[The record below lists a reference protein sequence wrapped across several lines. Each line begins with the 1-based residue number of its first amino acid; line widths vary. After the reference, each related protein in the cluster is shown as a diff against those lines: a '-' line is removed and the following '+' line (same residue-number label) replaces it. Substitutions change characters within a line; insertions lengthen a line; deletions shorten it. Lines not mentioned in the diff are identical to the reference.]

1 MKGRTDLVS
10 VLMLSLAALAGALAF
25 CWPLIVV
32 PSASLDGNTQS
43 PFVFAALLPVLL
55 GIVVSELSRG
65 TIDVK
70 SLAMLG
76 VLSALGAL
84 ARPLGAGTAGIEFV
98 FVPLILGGRVFGPT
112 FGFLLGSTTL
122 FTSALLTGGVGPW
135 LPYQLLAASFVGL
148 GAGLLPRAKG
158 WAEIAVLSCYAA
170 VAGFAYGILVDL
182 SFWPFS
188 LGLGTEVSYVAGA
201 PILENLHRIA
211 LFNLATSMGWN
222 LGRAVTTILTLA
234 LIGRPLLRILRR
246 AARRGT
252 FDEVRRDAPVA
263 APTAR

>member
-1 MKGRTDLVS
+1 MTQPRVDWVS
-10 VLMLSLAALAGALAF
+10 VTMLGLAGLAGLLAF
-25 CWPLIVV
+25 TWPLLVV
-32 PSASLDGNTQS
+32 PSATLDGSSQS

-70 SLAMLG
+70 ALAMLG

-84 ARPLGAGTAGIEFV
+84 ARPLGANTAGVEFV

-122 FTSALLTGGVGPW
+122 FTSSLLTGGVGPW
-135 LPYQLLAASFVGL
+135 LPYQLLAASFVSM
-148 GAGLLPRAKG
+148 GAGLLPKAKG
-158 WAEIAVLSCYAA
+158 WAEIAVLCSYGA
-170 VAGFAYGILVDL
+170 VAAFLYGFLVDL
-182 SFWPFS
+182 SFWPFN

-201 PILENLHRIA
+201 PLLENLHRFA

-222 LGRAVTTILTLA
+222 LGRAITTVLTLCV
-234 LIGRPLLRILRR
+234 IGVPMLRILRR
-246 AARRGT
+246 AARRGN
-252 FDEVRRDAPVA
+252 FAEA
-263 APTAR
+263 AT